1 MDRNIGGNHNKRW
14 YGRRE
19 VGEEKH
25 EEYMDGCGYH
35 SKILSDISTT
45 YNETW
50 NTGAKHRRSGR
61 INSGGGRSK
70 LKGRKGLPKGQPSQS
85 KEKS

>member
-1 MDRNIGGNHNKRW
+1 MDRNIGGNHNKWR

-19 VGEEKH
+19 VAEEKH

-45 YNETW
+45 YNGTW
-50 NTGAKHRRSGR
+50 NTGAKHRRSEP
-61 INSGGGRSK
+61 INSGGRSK